1 MPGKRERGVAKAIEC
16 VNNCLGSNE
25 ELQYCFVNCYLGSE
39 LVKAYTWIEKLYE
52 ITEITSRLYGFKHI
66 LYSREFK
73 SFLEDPFKHL
83 GKKLFIYTHDFIRG
97 RIKLEEY
104 ATKSMQAINT
114 SLRTNLRTLY
124 QNWCFLAILRNIYRE
139 GIRVVY
145 PEHVVLSLER
155 SGKQKLRW
163 IPPNIVVDIPGKGS
177 LSFYIEAPRP
187 LSWGDTSDLKDTWK
201 LYTAL
206 RPDVMIYS
214 GRVYD
219 IVDLSSSP
227 PVKKPDLILEF
238 KELPDWY
245 KRVRDVKGPLAKPLS
260 AEEWRSR
267 WIEGLWDGL
276 ADVLGVSRRE
286 AIEKLSEKRGVR
298 LNEVKVVKLYYSVY
312 TPREMILISK
322 HKVPSEVVEELNSHN
337 ITVVDDIGF
346 KYDRLKRVADK
357 ILEYAVPVEEYI
369 VKTRDPELYEVLSF
383 VKEVWEKELVDKDKF
398 RKILFYSLHKP
409 SVSET

>member
-1 MPGKRERGVAKAIEC
+1 MSSKRERGIAKAVKC
-16 VNNCLGSNE
+16 VEKCLGSKE
-25 ELQYCFVNCYLGSE
+25 ELQYCFINCYLGSE
-39 LVKAYTWIEKLYE
+39 LVKAYTWIEKLEE
-52 ITEITSRLYGFKHI
+52 ITGNVSKLYGFQYI
-66 LYSREFK
+66 TYSREFR

-124 QNWCFLAILRNIYRE
+124 QNWCFLAILKNIYRE
-139 GIRVVY
+139 GTRVVY
-145 PEHVVLSLER
+145 PEHRVLSLER

-163 IPPNIVVDIPGKGS
+163 IPPNIVVDVPGKGS

-187 LSWGDTSDLKDTWK
+187 LSWGDSTDLRETWK

-206 RPDVMIYS
+206 RPDVMVYG
-214 GRVYD
+214 GRIYD
-219 IVDLSSSP
+219 IVDLNSSP
-227 PVKKPDLILEF
+227 PVRKPDIILEF

-276 ADVLGVSRRE
+276 ADVLGVTRRE
-286 AIEKLSEKRGVR
+286 AMEKLSERRGVR
-298 LNEVKVVKLYYSVY
+298 LNEVKVVELYYTVY
-312 TPREMILISK
+312 SPKEMILVSK
-322 HKVPSEVVEELNSHN
+322 HKIPKEVVEELNSHN
-337 ITVVDDIGF
+337 IMVVDGIGF
-346 KYDRLKRVADK
+346 KPERLKKVAEK
-357 ILEYAVPVEEYI
+357 ILDYAVPAEEYY
-369 VKTRDPELYEVLSF
+369 VKTSDPELYEVLTL
-383 VKEVWEKELVDKDKF
+383 VKEIWEKGLLNKDKF
-398 RKILFYSLHKP
+398 RKMLFYSLNEP
-409 SVSET
+409 GQAET